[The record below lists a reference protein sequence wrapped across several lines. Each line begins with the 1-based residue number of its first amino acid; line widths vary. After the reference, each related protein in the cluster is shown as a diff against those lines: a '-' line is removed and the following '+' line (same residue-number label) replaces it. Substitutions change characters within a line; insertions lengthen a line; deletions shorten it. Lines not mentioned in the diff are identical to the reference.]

1 MLWQRQSETECV
13 LQYEGAL
20 RRDLQAWLQRIR
32 SYNCVESGNC
42 LNMRFFSSVSQLSTH
57 TCIYTYTYRRLL
69 CAGFFFHSIANFPYK
84 PLLLLC
90 IACVFHCMFMHLTI
104 PCLQMECLHLHFIN
118 RFAIE
123 SHKHGNDEQNTQ
135 HFQQN
140 GSLEVGVAGV
150 YFIFFS
156 FFWEKTSKQNT
167 FRSPSTMGILKCN
180 CKIITSI
187 NNTYTTN
194 SHIN

>member
-57 TCIYTYTYRRLL
+57 TTCMHLYIHIQTATL
-69 CAGFFFHSIANFPYK
+69 CWFFLSFVCQFSTYK

-150 YFIFFS
+150 YFIFFL
-156 FFWEKTSKQNT
+156 FLF
-167 FRSPSTMGILKCN
+167 
-180 CKIITSI
+180 
-187 NNTYTTN
+187 
-194 SHIN
+194 